1 MDGNFCGGS
10 KSHLWGVMW
19 SDTAEPLKSSTI
31 DSEIKPKITREIS
44 EFLSQKSLKNVIIE
58 PTVYMTAVTH
68 RNQEIGLEIKKSH
81 YKSNRNRV
89 RSQVRNHVI
98 IFKILSQSTRS
109 GSFAFFLWGI
119 KEKNYQF
126 LMRGCMCRPCF
137 LRGANFIELINRR
150 VWIIFRICFKFNTV
164 STIPTHIFYISCEVC
179 SQSPFVLVVL
189 LLCAIVNLY
198 KCILIVM

>member
-1 MDGNFCGGS
+1 VVHLSQMLSLGPMDGNFWGGS

-19 SDTAEPLKSSTI
+19 SDTAEPLKSCTI
-31 DSEIKPKITREIS
+31 DSEIKPEITREIS
-44 EFLSQKSLKNVIIE
+44 EFLSQKSLKNVVIIE

-81 YKSNRNRV
+81 YKSTEIRLEINRNRV

-119 KEKNYQF
+119 
-126 LMRGCMCRPCF
+126 
-137 LRGANFIELINRR
+137 
-150 VWIIFRICFKFNTV
+150 
-164 STIPTHIFYISCEVC
+164 
-179 SQSPFVLVVL
+179 
-189 LLCAIVNLY
+189 
-198 KCILIVM
+198 